1 MIKKDWFVFPLRVRY
16 QETDQMGVVY
26 HANYVN
32 WFEVGRTEWVRA
44 FGFPYTKLEEQGL
57 LIPVIDLQ
65 VKFNVPAKYD
75 DLIVV
80 CTRLA
85 EVSPLRLTFE
95 SQIRRLHTETF
106 EAAYYSIDEL
116 PGECLV
122 TGSTKHVWVD
132 KQFNPVRLNRQ
143 APEIYNRL
151 KAQVE

>member
-1 MIKKDWFVFPLRVRY
+1 MKKDWFVFPLRVRY

-44 FGFPYTKLEEQGL
+44 LGFPYAKLEEQGL
-57 LIPVIDLQ
+57 LIPVVDLH
-65 VKFNVPAKYD
+65 VKFMYPAKYD

-80 CTRLA
+80 CTRVT

-95 SQIRRLHTETF
+95 SQIRRLDTESF
-106 EAAYYSIDEL
+106 KAAYYSIDEL
-116 PGECLV
+116 PGNCLV
-122 TGSTKHVWVD
+122 SGGTKHVWVD

-143 APEIYNRL
+143 APEIFELL
-151 KAQVE
+151 KAKVE